1 MYCSQEDLSSISKEL
16 VGKKL
21 MGLYQDWYNG
31 IIYMLFYDPVHGNKI
46 AAIKNNYYAGISIL
60 RETQEEL
67 SMDDCIYKTTDG
79 YCELHSNGNE
89 YREPCVE
96 GPCDD
101 EVDDKT

>member
-21 MGLYQDWYNG
+21 EGLYQDWYNG

-60 RETQEEL
+60 REAQEGL
-67 SMDDCIYKTTDG
+67 IDVGKSKAHGMRN
-79 YCELHSNGNE
+79 LRNE
-89 YREPCVE
+89 ISS
-96 GPCDD
+96 
-101 EVDDKT
+101 K